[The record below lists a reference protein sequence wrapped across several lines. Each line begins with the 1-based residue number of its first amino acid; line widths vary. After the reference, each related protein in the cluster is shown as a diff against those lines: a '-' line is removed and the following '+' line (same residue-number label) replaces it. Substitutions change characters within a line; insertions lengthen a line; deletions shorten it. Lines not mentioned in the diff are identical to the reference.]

1 MQSEYVS
8 IPHYRTLVIKGYF
21 QNEIYFKHLRNELLT
36 EFQFPN
42 LDDINSAIAMNIEAH
57 NDSVCIH
64 VRRGDYLLKH
74 NLQIHGLLSLNYYQA
89 AIKTIKSNLRNPH
102 YFIFSDDYEWCR
114 QAFSGI
120 SENMSL
126 VTGNDKEAWKDLKLM
141 SLCKHHIVAN
151 SSFSW
156 WGAWLSTSEGIKIA
170 PLQWYA
176 DAVMNETAK
185 DLIPSTWI
193 RM

>member
-1 MQSEYVS
+1 M
-8 IPHYRTLVIKGYF
+8 
-21 QNEIYFKHLRNELLT
+21 
-36 EFQFPN
+36 
-42 LDDINSAIAMNIEAH
+42 
-57 NDSVCIH
+57 
-64 VRRGDYLLKH
+64 
-74 NLQIHGLLSLNYYQA
+74 
-89 AIKTIKSNLRNPH
+89 RNPH